1 MTAPLPIFSPGI
13 YCDPRTLS
21 LPLDTRAAVA
31 MLAEHAALSST
42 PSSVPFGPGKTAE
55 WTVAAIIREMDV
67 TDAVA
72 RAGVHLQRAVAAGL
86 CLVDETA
93 RCIVLP
99 GGGIRPTRPPEPP
112 APPEPPT
119 RRREEPAPVA
129 SVVGRRAGIGPARE
143 HDVLNVGGESFAVK
157 RGTVR
162 AQRSYFA
169 KVSIGAA
176 GAREARAIGPL
187 PAGVTTFDGWLC
199 TPAGRRWL
207 VGVAVGDGSSAS
219 APSPAPDSPA
229 PTVVEAEEETTEP
242 AETTQLAADPVEPAE
257 FAAVVLSRLQGDQH
271 RARRG
276 KIIHSGDTRA
286 LVKFKK
292 GALDRFHR
300 AGWGRAA
307 FAILGDFIAAGGTD
321 RWGMSWSVGGIA
333 ESEKTEG
340 WVRDRIVQAL
350 AWDADG
356 RPALQGAP
364 ASTAKVDRPTVRSA
378 ASAEEEMDAF
388 MPNAARVV
396 GAR

>member
-1 MTAPLPIFSPGI
+1 MTAPLPLFSPGI

-31 MLAEHAALSST
+31 MLAEHAASSST

-72 RAGVHLQRAVAAGL
+72 RAGVHLQRAVDAGL

-99 GGGIRPTRPPEPP
+99 GGGVRPTRPPEPP

-129 SVVGRRAGIGPARE
+129 SVVGRRAGIAPARE

-176 GAREARAIGPL
+176 GAREARAIGPVPL
-187 PAGVTTFDGWLC
+187 GVTTFDGWLC
-199 TPAGRRWL
+199 TPTGRKWL
-207 VGVAVGDGSSAS
+207 LGVAVGDVAVPAS
-219 APSPAPDSPA
+219 APAAVVVAASAPAVA
-229 PTVVEAEEETTEP
+229 EP
-242 AETTQLAADPVEPAE
+242 AATAEGMADDPVEPSE
-257 FAAVVLSRLQGDQH
+257 FAAVILSRLQGDQH

-307 FAILGDFIAAGGTD
+307 FAVLGDFIAAGGTD

-364 ASTAKVDRPTVRSA
+364 ASAAKVDRPAVRSA

-388 MPNAARVV
+388 MPNAARVA
-396 GAR
+396 GGR

>member
-1 MTAPLPIFSPGI
+1 
-13 YCDPRTLS
+13 
-21 LPLDTRAAVA
+21 
-31 MLAEHAALSST
+31 MLAEHAASSAT
-42 PSSVPFGPGKTAE
+42 PTSIPFGPGRSAE
-55 WTVAAIIREMDV
+55 WTVAAIVREQDV
-67 TDAVA
+67 TDPVA
-72 RAGVHLQRAVAAGL
+72 RAAVHLRRAVEAGL
-86 CLVDETA
+86 VDVDDAGRCLH
-93 RCIVLP
+93 LP
-99 GGGIRPTRPPEPP
+99 GETRPQSRPPEPP
-112 APPEPPT
+112 TPPEPAP
-119 RRREEPAPVA
+119 RRRDESEPAPVA
-129 SVVGRRAGIGPARE
+129 GRVVPRGPARE

-169 KVSIGAA
+169 KVMIGAA
-176 GAREARAIGPL
+176 GSREAKAIGAVP
-187 PAGVTTFDGWLC
+187 PGVTTFDGWLC
-199 TPAGRRWL
+199 TPTGRKWL
-207 VGVAVGDGSSAS
+207 LGVAVGEVAAQAS
-219 APSPAPDSPA
+219 APATVAVAASSP
-229 PTVVEAEEETTEP
+229 VVAEP
-242 AETTQLAADPVEPAE
+242 AAPAESMADDPVEPSE

-286 LVKFKK
+286 LVKFKL

-364 ASTAKVDRPTVRSA
+364 ASAARVDRPAVRSA

-388 MPNAARVV
+388 MPNAARAAV
-396 GAR
+396 GR